1 MYAEP
6 EEADHEGMLYVK
18 AKGVGGGGG
27 EENRL
32 VDRGRMTERYGQV
45 LKTIFVQYEVLT

>member
-1 MYAEP
+1 VYAEP

-27 EENRL
+27 GKRIDWLIGE
-32 VDRGRMTERYGQV
+32 G
-45 LKTIFVQYEVLT
+45 